1 MSPWSL
7 DLDIIIKILM
17 ACLLGGMIGLERE
30 SINRPAGLRTHIL
43 VCVGSTLV
51 MCVNAILVTTYSHTV
66 NLDPGRFGA
75 AVLSGIGFLGAGTIM
90 REGNSVSGLTTAASL
105 WTVACIGIAVGA
117 GYLAISV
124 FTTFLVLIVLL
135 GFAYFEKKVS
145 LGSRIRQFHIEID
158 NRPGQIGKIGEIT
171 GRHEC
176 IIQNISL
183 ETLND
188 TRSVVHL
195 SLKYPKQFKLALFVD
210 DIKLVD
216 GVMKIDEP
224 NALNR

>member
-7 DLDIIIKILM
+7 DLDIVIKILM
-17 ACLLGGMIGLERE
+17 ACLLGGMVGLERE

-117 GYLAISV
+117 GYLAVSV
-124 FTTFLVLIVLL
+124 FTTLLVLIVLL

-145 LGSRIRQFHIEID
+145 IGSRIKKFHIEID
-158 NRPGQIGKIGEIT
+158 NRPGQIGRIGEIT
-171 GRHEC
+171 GKHEC
-176 IIQNISL
+176 VIQNISL
-183 ETLND
+183 EALSE
-188 TRSVVHL
+188 TRSVIHL
-195 SLKYPKQFKLALFVD
+195 ALKYPKQFKLALFVD
-210 DIKLVD
+210 DIKLVE
-216 GVMKIDEP
+216 GILKIEETS
-224 NALNR
+224 ALNR